1 MSERKS
7 FKNWWNTIPRP
18 FSGNKKGYKKG
29 AMDGWM
35 ACEKIR
41 IEENKINID
50 WIKKLR
56 TKLKQ
61 KDELLQQANALI
73 NEIDREELDFQQ
85 KEIDKVIDNFY
96 ARVYYNDKKSL
107 SREMKPS
114 FAMTMQQYL
123 SI

>member
-1 MSERKS
+1 MSECKS
-7 FKNWWNTIPRP
+7 FKNWWDTIPRP

-73 NEIDREELDFQQ
+73 NEIDCE
-85 KEIDKVIDNFY
+85 
-96 ARVYYNDKKSL
+96 
-107 SREMKPS
+107 
-114 FAMTMQQYL
+114 
-123 SI
+123 

>member
-1 MSERKS
+1 
-7 FKNWWNTIPRP
+7 
-18 FSGNKKGYKKG
+18 
-29 AMDGWM
+29 
-35 ACEKIR
+35 
-41 IEENKINID
+41 
-50 WIKKLR
+50 
-56 TKLKQ
+56 
-61 KDELLQQANALI
+61 
-73 NEIDREELDFQQ
+73 LDFQQ